1 MPKVVR
7 EDIDNLNT
15 VVTVTLEKSD
25 YEEQFDQELQKFR
38 KQAAMKGFR
47 KGKTPASM
55 VRKMYGKSV
64 LADVINNQL
73 SKELYGFISEEKLN
87 VLGQPL
93 PSKDQPYIDFDTKE
107 LQDFVFKFDVGL
119 APDFEVQGL
128 NAQSTFDRYQVD
140 MSDAVL
146 EEEMTNYR
154 KRLGER
160 KDVEG
165 NIQEGDF
172 VKFAAK
178 ATESDFTT
186 EFGIFI
192 NEIDNQ
198 AFKDDLFTKNI
209 GDTVRTNIYQWFA
222 EPDEHYIRH
231 HLLNLDHDDHETQ
244 VGQEFEL
251 TLQQA
256 TRQEIAELNQEFFDK
271 AFGPGVVSSEE
282 EAKETI
288 RKDATKFYDKQA
300 DALLFRDFQEY
311 LMEQNQLELPNEFL
325 MRWLKT
331 SNEKMAPELI
341 ERDYPAFAKN
351 LQWTLI
357 RNKLA
362 KQFEIQISEEEITEG
377 FKDEVRSYFGSYGN
391 EELID
396 ATAQRLLED
405 EKQFNEMY
413 EDLLVDKLHEK
424 IAEMVTI
431 HPKPVSR
438 EEFNTILQEARAA
451 AQAAQMQNIEVDADF
466 VEEEEEHDHHHHD
479 HDHDHDH

>member
-7 EDIDNLNT
+7 EEIDNLNA

-47 KGKTPASM
+47 KGKTPTSM
-55 VRKMYGKSV
+55 LRKMYGKSV

-73 SKELYGFISEEKLN
+73 SKELYGFISDEKMN

-93 PSKDQPYIDFDTKE
+93 PSNDQPYIDFDTKE
-107 LQDFVFKFDVGL
+107 LHDFVFKFDVGL
-119 APDFEVQGL
+119 APEFEIQGL
-128 NAQSTFDRYQVD
+128 NAESKFDHYTIE
-140 MSDAVL
+140 MPEAAI
-146 EEEMTNYR
+146 EEEMNNYR

-160 KDVEG
+160 KDVED
-165 NIQEGDF
+165 IQEGDF

-178 ATESDFTT
+178 ATQADFTT

-198 AFKDDLFTKNI
+198 SFREELTAKRV
-209 GDTVRTNIYQWFA
+209 GDTIHTNIYQWFN

-231 HLLNLDHDDHETQ
+231 HLLNLAHDDHDTQ

-251 TLQQA
+251 TVQQI
-256 TRQEIAELNQEFFDK
+256 TRQEMAALDEAFFNK
-271 AFGPGVVSSEE
+271 AFGEGLVSSEA
-282 EAKETI
+282 EAKELI

-300 DALLFRDFQEY
+300 DALLFRDFQDR
-311 LMEQNQLELPNEFL
+311 LMELNQLDLPDAFL

-331 SNEKMAPELI
+331 SNEKVAPELI

-357 RNKLA
+357 RNKLV
-362 KQFEIQISEEEITEG
+362 KQFDVQVSEEEIMEG
-377 FKDEVRSYFGSYGN
+377 FKNRVRSYFGGYGN
-391 EELID
+391 EELVNSM
-396 ATAQRLLED
+396 AQRLLDD

-413 EDLLVDKLHEK
+413 EDVLVDRLHVE
-424 IAEMVTI
+424 IAKVVTVS
-431 HPKPVSR
+431 PKPISR
-438 EEFNTILQEARAA
+438 EDFNKVLEEARAA

-466 VEEEEEHDHHHHD
+466 VGEEEDEHEHHHHD
-479 HDHDHDH
+479 HDH